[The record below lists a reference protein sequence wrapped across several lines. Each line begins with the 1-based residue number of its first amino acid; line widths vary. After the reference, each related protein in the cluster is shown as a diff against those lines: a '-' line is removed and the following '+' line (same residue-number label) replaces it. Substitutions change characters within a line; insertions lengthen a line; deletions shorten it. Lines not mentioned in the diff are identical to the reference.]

1 MDLAIANYGT
11 NNVGILLGTS
21 NSTFANQITFSTG
34 PNSHPYSLAVGHLND
49 DAKLDIAIANYGN
62 NSVGVLLGHGNGAF
76 MSQMTYSL
84 SAASPYS
91 IGIGDFN
98 NDNRMDL
105 VVTNNGTNNTALLV
119 GYGNGTFASPK
130 MYSTGSSSSIS
141 IAIGDLNRDNRLDI
155 VIINNDTSTI
165 SIMLG
170 YDEFFPIQRT
180 YSTSSV
186 PYSVAVG
193 NFNNNTRLDIVVAI
207 YGDNTIS
214 VLLGYANGT
223 FANQTKYSTGS
234 APISTA
240 VGDFNNDTHLDIVIA
255 NLYGYTVSVFLGYGN
270 GSFANQMKYS
280 TGSQPLSAAVGD
292 FNNDTHLDIVV
303 ANSDDNTISVLLG
316 YGNGSFANQTTYS
329 TGSLPSSAAVGN
341 FNNDIHLDIV
351 VANWGDKT
359 ISVLLGYG
367 NGSFVNQMKHSTGHQ
382 PWSVAVGDFNNNT
395 RLDIVVANAGD
406 NTVSVF
412 LGYGNG
418 SFANQ
423 TTYSTGSKPES
434 VAVVDVC
441 KQLKKQSVHSSILI
455 NAAGFTYTGIDD
467 TARCLIC
474 GLEVSE
480 WTAHMNPFTVH
491 VQQSPNCSFVQ
502 SIVSKNRMNFS
513 SSDGSITENQNFEL
527 SQHKKI
533 DQKIDYCLIEV
544 EIMKEIRCRT
554 FSHWPHQNVLSR
566 TQMTSAGFFYCN
578 VGDRVI
584 CLYCN
589 LICQQWTPHTDDPEE
604 VHQTLSPLCPY
615 VLFLLKTHQTST
627 VSILNDR
634 TNNRAVTSNLL
645 RFNEIVQA
653 SASHRAYIEISKR
666 QTSFNSWPQEEL
678 PSVDDL
684 VRAGFFYTGSKTI
697 VTCFYCNGSLQNWGP
712 KDNPLIEHVR
722 WFPLCAYAKQLCD
735 DELYRKVQESK
746 RIHQERTRTNQIEKN
761 GNFSNDHSTNNSQ
774 LVIPD
779 ENTLSRFVAA
789 RLDLPISQ
797 SLLNQNFKLSVI
809 KRCWEDQLRLKQN
822 DFTTDCDLLIACI
835 ILQKQIDHI
844 NGRQENII
852 IPSIKMKIIREK
864 EQSGS
869 SLSSTP
875 PMNKSSSS
883 NSSNINNT
891 VESKSTIAT
900 TDNQSKTSSTT
911 DIVSSNLCILCLTE
925 DKRLACMP
933 CGHLA
938 TCVPCGHSLRT
949 CPVCRK
955 EIEAFVRIY
964 I

>member
-1 MDLAIANYGT
+1 MLSTRKNIDLSKCIDEKKR
-11 NNVGILLGTS
+11 S
-21 NSTFANQITFSTG
+21 STWKN
-34 PNSHPYSLAVGHLND
+34 
-49 DAKLDIAIANYGN
+49 
-62 NSVGVLLGHGNGAF
+62 
-76 MSQMTYSL
+76 
-84 SAASPYS
+84 
-91 IGIGDFN
+91 
-98 NDNRMDL
+98 
-105 VVTNNGTNNTALLV
+105 
-119 GYGNGTFASPK
+119 
-130 MYSTGSSSSIS
+130 
-141 IAIGDLNRDNRLDI
+141 
-155 VIINNDTSTI
+155 
-165 SIMLG
+165 
-170 YDEFFPIQRT
+170 E
-180 YSTSSV
+180 
-186 PYSVAVG
+186 
-193 NFNNNTRLDIVVAI
+193 I
-207 YGDNTIS
+207 Y
-214 VLLGYANGT
+214 
-223 FANQTKYSTGS
+223 
-234 APISTA
+234 
-240 VGDFNNDTHLDIVIA
+240 
-255 NLYGYTVSVFLGYGN
+255 
-270 GSFANQMKYS
+270 
-280 TGSQPLSAAVGD
+280 
-292 FNNDTHLDIVV
+292 
-303 ANSDDNTISVLLG
+303 
-316 YGNGSFANQTTYS
+316 
-329 TGSLPSSAAVGN
+329 
-341 FNNDIHLDIV
+341 
-351 VANWGDKT
+351 
-359 ISVLLGYG
+359 
-367 NGSFVNQMKHSTGHQ
+367 
-382 PWSVAVGDFNNNT
+382 
-395 RLDIVVANAGD
+395 RR
-406 NTVSVF
+406 
-412 LGYGNG
+412 
-418 SFANQ
+418 
-423 TTYSTGSKPES
+423 
-434 VAVVDVC
+434 VVDVC

-544 EIMKEIRCRT
+544 EIMKEIRCRA

-566 TQMTSAGFFYCN
+566 TQMISAGFFYCN

-697 VTCFYCNGSLQNWGP
+697 VTCFYCNGSLQNWGS

-938 TCVPCGHSLRT
+938 TCVQCGPSLRT